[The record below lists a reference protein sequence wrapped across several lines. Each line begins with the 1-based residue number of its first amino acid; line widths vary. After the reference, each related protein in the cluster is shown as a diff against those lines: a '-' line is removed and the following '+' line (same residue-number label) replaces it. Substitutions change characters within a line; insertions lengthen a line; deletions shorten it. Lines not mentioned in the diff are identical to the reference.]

1 MSEEARLLLETLS
14 DLRVVDLKR
23 ELEKRKLSKSGSKK
37 ELCERLRSVSDESRQ
52 ILISLNYLIAQFIVD
67 TRLIC
72 YWLCCNRHLDLL

>member
-37 ELCERLRSVSDESRQ
+37 ELCERLRNVGEVSQ
-52 ILISLNYLIAQFIVD
+52 
-67 TRLIC
+67 
-72 YWLCCNRHLDLL
+72 